1 MLGNYVQ
8 QMLNAPRY
16 KENTVRRGCK
26 MSTHV
31 WTIPQQQEIKSR
43 LDAGERVSDIAKDYL
58 KYCALS
64 SVLKKIYSIRNNG
77 IGKIIRVWTDEE
89 DKILV
94 EMKKRGCLVKEIS
107 QVLGRSEN
115 GINSRWRFFD

>member
-8 QMLNAPRY
+8 QILNAPRY
-16 KENTVRRGCK
+16 KESTVRRGCK

-31 WTIPQQQEIKSR
+31 WTIPQQKEIKSR

-77 IGKIIRVWTDEE
+77 IGKIIRTWSSDE
-89 DKILV
+89 DKMLV
-94 EMKKRGCLVKEIS
+94 DMKNSGCLVKEIS
-107 QVLGRSEN
+107 QAIGRSEN
-115 GINSRWRFFD
+115 AVNSRWRFFK